1 MECQS
6 GLGRDGER
14 ENRRLRR
21 YPARLREN
29 EQRRHGGVPAGGLPS
44 GSHTVTATVVDA
56 VGILAV
62 SGKQSVSTTG
72 NVGPSGPIPPNVD
85 PARQDFDI
93 AGNASDPING
103 RP

>member
-29 EQRRHGGVPAGGLPS
+29 EQRRHCGVPC
-44 GSHTVTATVVDA
+44 SHTVTATVVDA

>member
-6 GLGRDGER
+6 GLERDGER

-29 EQRRHGGVPAGGLPS
+29 EQRRHGGVPC
-44 GSHTVTATVVDA
+44 SHTVTATVVDA

-72 NVGPSGPIPPNVD
+72 KVGPSGPIPPNVD